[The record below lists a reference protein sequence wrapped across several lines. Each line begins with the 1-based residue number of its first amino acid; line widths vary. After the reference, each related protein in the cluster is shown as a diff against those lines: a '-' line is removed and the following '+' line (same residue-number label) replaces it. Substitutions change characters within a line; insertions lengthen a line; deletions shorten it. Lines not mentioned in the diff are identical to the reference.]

1 MTATLD
7 KPDAIEI
14 PDEIEPASAAPL
26 VKFSIDDHWIAKAKA
41 RYDALIALPT
51 IPEDDLRR
59 ELTTLVRARTAI
71 DDERL
76 KQGELARQ
84 HIADVNGKAKQVTGR
99 LAPLESDLQKRWDAI
114 AEVKAK
120 AKREAEAARQKAIQD
135 KIDADNAARK
145 AELDREAAELK
156 AAQDA
161 LAESKRK
168 LDEQQAEIKAKADA
182 EAAADRAREEK
193 ARQERQKKEDEEREA
208 QRQKD
213 EAERKAAKARQ
224 DAIDAEQRAR
234 QAELDRK
241 QKEIDDAAAAVKAA
255 KEKADLEEFQR
266 QAAIKAE
273 ADAKAKAEAD
283 RIAAEEAAVK
293 ERGRLAE
300 LKRRE
305 EALKPDKAK
314 LAEFADRLRNIPL
327 PKVAEDE
334 AHSVLVE
341 VYREICDVADRLD
354 SYVNDEMTMPYKV
367 IA

>member
-1 MTATLD
+1 MTATLH

-14 PDEIEPASAAPL
+14 PDEIEPTPMPL
-26 VKFSIDDHWIAKAKA
+26 VRYSISDAWIAKAAADFGSLIATDSKSEAAVRSALTIMVKA
-41 RYDALIALPT
+41 RTGVEAEYKALTADAKKRIEIIREEKNHVIEAMAPT
-51 IPEDDLRR
+51 EEHLRGEWDR
-59 ELTTLVRARTAI
+59 VEAEKAR
-71 DDERL
+71 
-76 KQGELARQ
+76 
-84 HIADVNGKAKQVTGR
+84 V
-99 LAPLESDLQKRWDAI
+99 
-114 AEVKAK
+114 
-120 AKREAEAARQKAIQD
+120 KREREAAQAKILQD
-135 KIDADNAARK
+135 KIDSDNAARK
-145 AELDREAAELK
+145 AELDKEAAELK